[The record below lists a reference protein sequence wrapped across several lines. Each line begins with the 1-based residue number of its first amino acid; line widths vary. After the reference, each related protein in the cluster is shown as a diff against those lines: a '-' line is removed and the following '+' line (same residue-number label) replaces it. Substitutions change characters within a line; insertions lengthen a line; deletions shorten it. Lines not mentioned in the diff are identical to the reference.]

1 MNLLETIQKRIPY
14 RYGVLLAIILLIFA
28 LKQFMSL
35 LLLTIIF
42 SYLAM
47 SVAKPLAHFLKITR
61 ALSIALVYIIFI
73 SVVSLAIQHGAATLI
88 EQIKSMIT
96 LAMNWNWQDN
106 ALLQDVYKNVNQY
119 TSMFNSKDLISESL
133 SQLNH
138 IGHVIYQLV
147 LALLFSFI
155 FSMTYPKLRLWSM
168 NFLHS
173 PFKKFFGEFYIIVHR
188 FIIILGKL
196 FEIQLII
203 CTINTALMFLVLLS
217 LHFPYLLGF
226 TILIFVLGLI
236 PVFGVVISLVPLT
249 ITAFIIGDWDT
260 VIIIVVAVALVHLFE
275 SYFLHPHLM
284 SQKTH
289 LPILIILLNLIIME
303 HFFGVWGLIIGLP
316 ILTFLLDFFQIQ
328 KFNHEKR

>member
-14 RYGVLLAIILLIFA
+14 RYGVLLVIILLIIG
-28 LKQFMSL
+28 LKQFMPL

-42 SYLAM
+42 AYLAM
-47 SVAKPLAHFLKITR
+47 SVAKPVAKFLKISRT
-61 ALSIALVYIIFI
+61 LSIALVYIVFVT
-73 SVVSLAIQHGAATLI
+73 VVALAIEHGASTLI
-88 EQIKSMIT
+88 QQIKSMVT
-96 LAMNWNWQDN
+96 LAMRWNWQDN
-106 ALLQDVYKNVNQY
+106 TLLQDIYKNVNQY
-119 TSMFNSKDLISESL
+119 TSFFNSNHLISESL

-138 IGHVIYQLV
+138 IGHIIYQLV

-203 CTINTALMFLVLLS
+203 CMINTTLMFFVLTF

-236 PVFGVVISLVPLT
+236 PVFGVIISLIPLT
-249 ITAFIIGDWDT
+249 ITAFIIGDWNT
-260 VIIIVVAVALVHLFE
+260 VIIIIIAVALIHLFE

-289 LPILIILLNLIIME
+289 MPILIILLNLIIME
-303 HFFGVWGLIIGLP
+303 HFFSVWGLIIGLP

-328 KFNHEKR
+328 KFNQ

>member
-47 SVAKPLAHFLKITR
+47 SVAKPLAHFLKISR

-138 IGHVIYQLV
+138 IGHVIYQ
-147 LALLFSFI
+147 
-155 FSMTYPKLRLWSM
+155 
-168 NFLHS
+168 
-173 PFKKFFGEFYIIVHR
+173 
-188 FIIILGKL
+188 
-196 FEIQLII
+196 
-203 CTINTALMFLVLLS
+203 
-217 LHFPYLLGF
+217 
-226 TILIFVLGLI
+226 
-236 PVFGVVISLVPLT
+236 
-249 ITAFIIGDWDT
+249 
-260 VIIIVVAVALVHLFE
+260 
-275 SYFLHPHLM
+275 
-284 SQKTH
+284 
-289 LPILIILLNLIIME
+289 
-303 HFFGVWGLIIGLP
+303 
-316 ILTFLLDFFQIQ
+316 
-328 KFNHEKR
+328 

>member
-47 SVAKPLAHFLKITR
+47 SVAKPLAHFLKISW
-61 ALSIALVYIIFI
+61 ALSIALVYITFI

-249 ITAFIIGDWDT
+249 IT
-260 VIIIVVAVALVHLFE
+260 V
-275 SYFLHPHLM
+275 
-284 SQKTH
+284 
-289 LPILIILLNLIIME
+289 LLC
-303 HFFGVWGLIIGLP
+303 
-316 ILTFLLDFFQIQ
+316 
-328 KFNHEKR
+328 